1 MIKVKSIVNIKA
13 TLIDW
18 LVKNI
23 KNRIL
28 IDALYF
34 SNTAFSRNEATPG
47 TKLLIQDHR
56 NGLLEEYGNQ
66 L

>member
-1 MIKVKSIVNIKA
+1 MIKVKSIVSPNA

-47 TKLLIQDHR
+47 TKFLIQDHQ

>member
-1 MIKVKSIVNIKA
+1 MIKVKNMVSTNA

-47 TKLLIQDHR
+47 TKLLIQDHQ

>member
-1 MIKVKSIVNIKA
+1 MIKVKSIVSTNA

-34 SNTAFSRNEATPG
+34 SNTAFSRNEATPV
-47 TKLLIQDHR
+47 TKLLIQDHQ

>member
-1 MIKVKSIVNIKA
+1 MIKLKSILSTKA

-18 LVKNI
+18 LVKDI

-28 IDALYF
+28 IDELYF
-34 SNTAFSRNEATPG
+34 ANTDFSINEATQG
-47 TKLLIQDHR
+47 TKLLIQDHQ

>member
-1 MIKVKSIVNIKA
+1 MIKVKSIVSTNA

-47 TKLLIQDHR
+47 KKLLIQDHQ

>member
-1 MIKVKSIVNIKA
+1 MIKVKNIVSTNA

-47 TKLLIQDHR
+47 TKLLIQDHQ

>member
-1 MIKVKSIVNIKA
+1 MIKVKNIVSTNA

-47 TKLLIQDHR
+47 TKLLIQDYQ

>member
-1 MIKVKSIVNIKA
+1 MIKVKSIVSTNA

-47 TKLLIQDHR
+47 TKLLIQDHQ

>member
-1 MIKVKSIVNIKA
+1 MIKVKSIVSTNA

-34 SNTAFSRNEATPG
+34 SNTTFSRNEATPG
-47 TKLLIQDHR
+47 TKLLIQDHQ